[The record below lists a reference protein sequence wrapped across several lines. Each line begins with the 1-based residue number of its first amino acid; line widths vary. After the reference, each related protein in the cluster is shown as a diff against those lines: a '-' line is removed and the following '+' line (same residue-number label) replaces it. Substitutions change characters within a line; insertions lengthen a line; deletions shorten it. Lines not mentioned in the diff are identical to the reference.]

1 MAAPALVYAAINWNS
16 PETLRGWAIPAA
28 TDIAFALGVL
38 ALLGARVPVSLKIFL
53 TALAIIDDLGAVLI
67 IALFFTAD
75 LSLPMLGGAAA
86 TLAVLYGLNKA
97 GVSRLWPYLLLG
109 VVLWVLV
116 LASGVHA
123 TIAGVLQALTI
134 PLRLSVGR
142 PDDPTSPLHILEHTV
157 PPWSAYLIL
166 PVFGFANAGVSLAG
180 ITPRM
185 LLDPVTLGV
194 ALGLFLGKQVG
205 CVRLR
210 PRRRE
215 DRAGAAPG
223 HAGWWQVYGVS
234 LLCGVGFTMSLFI
247 GLLAFAN
254 APELEAETKV
264 GVLLGSVAC
273 MAAGAL
279 VLRFAPGRPSHR

>member
-1 MAAPALVYAAINWNS
+1 M
-16 PETLRGWAIPAA
+16 
-28 TDIAFALGVL
+28 
-38 ALLGARVPVSLKIFL
+38 
-53 TALAIIDDLGAVLI
+53 I
-67 IALFFTAD
+67 IALFYTAD

-97 GVSRLWPYLLLG
+97 GVARLWPYLTLG
-109 VVLWVLV
+109 IILWVFV
-116 LASGVHA
+116 LASGIHA
-123 TIAGVLQALTI
+123 TIAGVLLALTI
-134 PLRLSVGR
+134 PLRLSVGK
-142 PDDPTSPLHILEHTV
+142 PDDPTSPLHILEHAV
-157 PPWSAYLIL
+157 HPWSAYLIL

-194 ALGLFLGKQVG
+194 ALGLFVGKQVG
-205 CVRLR
+205 VFGLVIAAVRLGLAQR
-210 PRRRE
+210 P
-215 DRAGAAPG
+215 A

-264 GVLLGSVAC
+264 GVLMGSLAC
-273 MAAGAL
+273 MVAGAL
-279 VLRFAPGRPSHR
+279 VLRFAPARPFPR